1 MMCCVLSTCWCGRLH
16 VPDGTLMWWT
26 SGPRGTDGQARY
38 ASRLA
43 ATRSAAG
50 RSGGTE
56 PKGTTFL
63 GSLGYSGTCY
73 HITSHSMR
81 WFGKWCT
88 CLTKGEDGSVATRHQ
103 QSILYP
109 TA

>member
-26 SGPRGTDGQARY
+26 SGPCGTDGQMRY

-56 PKGTTFL
+56 PKGTHFWDLWGTVEL
-63 GSLGYSGTCY
+63 AITLPHIACVGSASGA
-73 HITSHSMR
+73 H
-81 WFGKWCT
+81 
-88 CLTKGEDGSVATRHQ
+88 V
-103 QSILYP
+103 
-109 TA
+109 